1 MELPR
6 VDQPQA
12 SDTVE
17 IFYNVESCQ
26 HCSKFIQFLQA
37 PVASLWTIFS
47 FSIGKVRVLAPLNRT
62 AGHFCL
68 FAAVFHCFGEIP
80 FIKPQNDT

>member
-6 VDQPQA
+6 VDQPKA

-17 IFYNVESCQ
+17 KLWKAVNTAA
-26 HCSKFIQFLQA
+26 KKIQFLQA